1 MLEDLSVVSISWRQ
15 DGVSGLERFALSED
29 TLADTLRDFA
39 QRAGLAELAYLSTC
53 NRVELIFSRTP
64 ATPSRDLRPL
74 VYELLTGSP
83 AAPGDA
89 ERTLK
94 AWQGEGACEHLFLV
108 AAGLDSAAVGETEI
122 AGQVRR
128 CHELALDL
136 GLSGPR
142 LELLFEEALKIAAVV
157 RGETGLGSGRISL
170 AEIAVAHIRERLEH
184 TPGKV
189 ALVGVSAMT
198 ERAAQSLAKL
208 KIPLIFVNR
217 TADKA
222 AACAAR
228 FAAEHLSLAE
238 FLREPPAVEAIL
250 SATGASKAVLGM
262 AALERLAARTPSG
275 QAPLLIDMAIPA
287 DIDPEACRKLNI
299 DRIGM
304 DQITSAAER
313 SREAR
318 LLEAGQ
324 ARELVDE
331 ALLRLNDRFAERLY
345 GPLFSALQQRYRHT
359 AREGVQRLL
368 KKELKGLGPKE
379 REAIETW
386 CEVLARRF
394 AHIPCLGLRGLLY
407 NGPDGS
413 LDAFLDGLDPEFA
426 DELRQAL
433 EQVPAPR
440 RMADA

>member
-1 MLEDLSVVSISWRQ
+1 MLEDLSVVGISWRQ
-15 DGVSGLERFALSED
+15 DGSAGLERFALAED
-29 TLADTLRDFA
+29 TLAEALREFA
-39 QRAGLAELAYLSTC
+39 QRAGLAELAYLATC

-64 ATPSRDLRPL
+64 DSPGQDLRPL
-74 VYELLTGSP
+74 IYELLTGSP

-128 CHELALDL
+128 CHELALDS

-157 RGETGLGSGRISL
+157 RGETGLGTGRISL
-170 AEIAVAHIRERLEH
+170 AEIAVAHIRERLER

-189 ALVGVSAMT
+189 ALIGVSPMT
-198 ERAAQSLAKL
+198 ERVAQSLAKL

-222 AACAAR
+222 AARAAAY
-228 FAAEHLSLAE
+228 AAEHLSLAE
-238 FLREPPAVEAIL
+238 FGHEPAAVEAVL
-250 SATGASKAVLGM
+250 SSTGAGQAVLGSSV
-262 AALERLAARTPSG
+262 LERLAARTPSG

-287 DIDPEACRKLNI
+287 DIDPEACRKLDI

-304 DQITSAAER
+304 DQITRVAER
-313 SREAR
+313 SRETR
-318 LLEAGQ
+318 LLEAAQ

-331 ALLRLNDRFAERLY
+331 ALLRLHDRFAERVY
-345 GPLFSALQQRYRHT
+345 GPLVGALQHRYRQS
-359 AREGVQRLL
+359 AQEGVQRLL
-368 KKELKGLGPKE
+368 KKEL
-379 REAIETW
+379 
-386 CEVLARRF
+386 
-394 AHIPCLGLRGLLY
+394 
-407 NGPDGS
+407 
-413 LDAFLDGLDPEFA
+413 
-426 DELRQAL
+426 
-433 EQVPAPR
+433 
-440 RMADA
+440 

>member
-29 TLADTLRDFA
+29 TLADTLRDFTR
-39 QRAGLAELAYLSTC
+39 RADLAELAYLSTC

-157 RGETGLGSGRISL
+157 RGETGLGTGRISL

-208 KIPLIFVNR
+208 KIPFIFVNR

-222 AACAAR
+222 AACAATY
-228 FAAEHLSLAE
+228 AAEHLSLAE
-238 FLREPPAVEAIL
+238 FLREPPAIEAIL
-250 SATGASKAVLGM
+250 AATGASKAVLGM
-262 AALERLAARTPSG
+262 AALERIAARTPSG

-287 DIDPEACRKLNI
+287 DIDPEACRKLDI

-304 DQITSAAER
+304 DQITFAAER
-313 SREAR
+313 SRDAR

-324 ARELVDE
+324 ARELVDQ

-407 NGPDGS
+407 NGPDGA